1 MKLEIISPEA
11 KLYQGEATAVALP
24 GVDGSFQLLEN
35 HAPIVSILQEGEVR
49 LKGFDVKKVPSSFT
63 HLFTTKGSDTVLAIK
78 SGTVEMK
85 QNNLVLLVE

>member
-49 LKGFDVKKVPSSFT
+49 LKGFDLKKVPSSFT

-85 QNNLVLLVE
+85 QNNLVLLVD

>member
-49 LKGFDVKKVPSSFT
+49 LKGLDVKKVPSSFT

-85 QNNLVLLVE
+85 QNNLVLLVD

>member
-49 LKGFDVKKVPSSFT
+49 LKGFDVKKVPSSFS

-85 QNNLVLLVE
+85 QNNLVLLVD

>member
-24 GVDGSFQLLEN
+24 GVDGSFQILEN

-85 QNNLVLLVE
+85 QNNLVLLVD

>member
-85 QNNLVLLVE
+85 QNNLVLLVD

>member
-11 KLYQGEATAVALP
+11 TLYLGDATAVALP

-49 LKGFDVKKVPSSFT
+49 IKGFDVKKVPSSFA
-63 HLFTTKGSDTVLAIK
+63 HLFSTNGADTVLSIK

-85 QNNLVLLVE
+85 QNNLVLLVD

>member
-24 GVDGSFQLLEN
+24 GVNGSFQLLEN

-49 LKGFDVKKVPSSFT
+49 LKGFDVKKVPSSFS

-85 QNNLVLLVE
+85 QNNLVLLVD

>member
-24 GVDGSFQLLEN
+24 GVNGSFQLLEN

-85 QNNLVLLVE
+85 QNNLVLLVD

>member
-49 LKGFDVKKVPSSFT
+49 LKGFDVKKVPSSFK

-85 QNNLVLLVE
+85 QNNLVLLVD

>member
-11 KLYQGEATAVALP
+11 TLYLGDATAVALP

-49 LKGFDVKKVPSSFT
+49 LKGFEVKKVPSSFA
-63 HLFTTKGSDTVLAIK
+63 HLFSTNGADTVFSIK

-85 QNNLVLLVE
+85 QNNLVLLVD

>member
-49 LKGFDVKKVPSSFT
+49 LKGFDVKKVPSSFAD
-63 HLFTTKGSDTVLAIK
+63 LFTTKGSDTVLAIK

-85 QNNLVLLVE
+85 QNNLVLLVD

>member
-49 LKGFDVKKVPSSFT
+49 LKGIDVKKVPSSFT

-85 QNNLVLLVE
+85 QNNLVLLVD

>member
-11 KLYQGEATAVALP
+11 TLYQGEATAVALP

-49 LKGFDVKKVPSSFT
+49 LKGFDVKKVPSSFA

-85 QNNLVLLVE
+85 QNNLVLLVD

>member
-49 LKGFDVKKVPSSFT
+49 LKGIDVKKVPSSFT

-85 QNNLVLLVE
+85 QNNLVLMVD

>member
-11 KLYQGEATAVALP
+11 RLYQGEATAVALP

-85 QNNLVLLVE
+85 QNNLVLLVD